1 MHFKEAKG
9 ILSSTNGMNIYR
21 GCQHGCI
28 YCDSRS
34 TCYHIEHAFEDIEV
48 KSNAIELLESAL
60 KKKRKKCVIG
70 TGSMTDPYIPL
81 EKELQYTRR
90 CLEVIERH
98 GFGLAIL
105 TKSDLILRDLDL
117 LKKINMKSKCVVQM
131 TLTTADDDLCRK
143 IEPGVCPTGRR
154 VEVLEILRRENIP
167 TVVWLCPIL
176 PFINDTETNIRAL
189 MEYIVRVN
197 VRGIVFFGIGMTLRE
212 GDREYFYTQL
222 DRLFPGMK
230 QRYIAKY
237 GNAYQIVSDHN
248 RELSGIVFHTCRNNS
263 IMYNPDQ
270 VFKWMKTYDDKYRDV
285 QGELF

>member
-1 MHFKEAKG
+1 MHYKEAKG
-9 ILSSTNGMNIYR
+9 ILSSSNGMNIYR
-21 GCQHGCI
+21 GCQHGCV

-34 TCYHIEHAFEDIEV
+34 TCYHIEHEFEDIEV
-48 KSNAIELLESAL
+48 KSNAVELLETAL
-60 KKKRKKCVIG
+60 SKKRNKCMIG

-81 EKELQYTRR
+81 EKELRYTRQ
-90 CLEVIERH
+90 CLEAIERH

-117 LKKINMKSKCVVQM
+117 LKKINTKSKCIVQI

-143 IEPGVCPTGRR
+143 LEPGVCPTSRR
-154 VEVLEILRRENIP
+154 VEVLDILRREKIP
-167 TVVWLCPIL
+167 TVVWLSPIL
-176 PFINDTETNIRAL
+176 PFINDTEENIRAL
-189 MEYIVRVN
+189 MDSIVQVN

-212 GDREYFYTQL
+212 GSRDYFYTQL

-230 QRYIAKY
+230 ERYRNKY

-248 RELSGIVFHTCRNNS
+248 RELSKIVFDACHEHEILC
-263 IMYNPDQ
+263 NPDQ
-270 VFKWMKTYDDKYRDV
+270 VFTWMRTFEDKDIEI

>member
-60 KKKRKKCVIG
+60 KRKRKKCVIG

-154 VEVLEILRRENIP
+154 IEVLEILRRENIP

-189 MEYIVRVN
+189 MEYTVRVN

-222 DRLFPGMK
+222 GRLFPGMK

-248 RELSGIVFHTCRNNS
+248 RELSGIVFDTCRNNS

>member
-154 VEVLEILRRENIP
+154 IEVLEILRRENIP

-189 MEYIVRVN
+189 MEYTVRVN

-222 DRLFPGMK
+222 GRLFPGMK

-248 RELSGIVFHTCRNNS
+248 RELSGIVFDTCRNNS

>member
-34 TCYHIEHAFEDIEV
+34 TCYHIENAFEDIEV

-154 VEVLEILRRENIP
+154 IEVLEILRRENIP

-189 MEYIVRVN
+189 MEYTVRVN

-248 RELSGIVFHTCRNNS
+248 RELSGIVFDTCRNNS